1 MSAVQA
7 IILVALANDYGFG
20 SDVPLR
26 FAEADAVRMTE
37 TISELSG
44 GAQVHAAIGGDAHAA
59 QVALENAAQ
68 DVASA
73 KSRGER
79 SLLIFY
85 YSGHADG
92 DFLRTG
98 NTRMTW
104 SKLRSLIQGTGADL
118 TLAIID
124 ACDSGSAI
132 TQKGGSFA
140 PPFSTRT
147 IEPIASKGSMW
158 ISSSRS
164 DEASYESDELG
175 GSFFS
180 HFLVSGLR
188 GAADVDE
195 DGRVTLAEAYQF
207 TFDRTVGET
216 SLKLKRTQHPTY
228 RSELAGEGEIVI
240 SEPKRSTTS
249 LVLPREAS
257 GAWFF
262 ARRFGSRQ
270 SVLEVPKTP
279 GTLVRMSV
287 PAGAYLVYKKEPD
300 RLLLTEVF
308 LHANEEVVL
317 DPNALKPHAYADVLE
332 KGGGIAVG
340 AWSARAGLAYASPL
354 VDGAEHGVEL
364 RAGVLRRGRMFGAG
378 VNLSAARFDFDAVD
392 TRVENH
398 ALSGQLFGEIFFD
411 LDLGTLALEAGP
423 AAIFLV
429 QKTDR
434 RLHRSLSPGLA
445 AAVTWERSLFGGVGF
460 AVELG
465 TRAFLFDGAA
475 NRTIAFSAFGTAALS
490 VRIE

>member
-20 SDVPLR
+20 GDVPLR

-44 GAQVHAAIGGDAHAA
+44 GATIHSAIGGDAHAA
-59 QVALENAAQ
+59 QSALENAAK
-68 DVASA
+68 DVDAA

-92 DFLRTG
+92 DFLRTK

-132 TQKGGSFA
+132 AQKGGSFA
-140 PPFSTRT
+140 PPFSTRA

-240 SEPKRSTTS
+240 SEPKRSSTS

-270 SVLEVPKTP
+270 SVLEVPKSP

-287 PAGAYLVYKKEPD
+287 PPGAYLVYKKEPD
-300 RLLLTEVF
+300 RLMLTEIF
-308 LHANEEVVL
+308 LGANEEVVL
-317 DPNALKPHAYADVLE
+317 DPAALKPHAYADVLE
-332 KGGGIAVG
+332 KGGGVAVG

-354 VDGAEHGVEL
+354 VEGAGHGVEL
-364 RAGVLRRGRMFGAG
+364 RAGVVRRGRMFGVGGNVA
-378 VNLSAARFDFDAVD
+378 AARSVFQAID
-392 TRVENH
+392 TPVETH
-398 ALSGQLFGEIFFD
+398 ALSAQLFGELFFD
-411 LDLGTLALEAGP
+411 LELGTLAVEAGP
-423 AAIFLV
+423 AAIFLA

-434 RLHRSLSPGLA
+434 RSYRSISPGISGAVLLEQPLFAGLGLA
-445 AAVTWERSLFGGVGF
+445 I
-460 AVELG
+460 ELG
-465 TRAFLFDGAA
+465 ARGFLFDGQRS
-475 NRTIAFSAFGTAALS
+475 RTLAFSAFGTAALS
-490 VRIE
+490 FRIE